1 MNYNSEEVGYAHEII
16 NLSLKKAKDVLNRRY
31 LKETKLLAFL
41 VLKVTD
47 KTQKGYKIQIDK
59 KEEIGKEEI
68 DLKVLYYIC
77 TNLKFLTGVY
87 NDHQKKLK
95 KLFQQYLER
104 KSISAFDSFK
114 ESLEKAIVLHII
126 SKELKEKNLIDKN
139 FITQVSSTFSQDAEL
154 SGILM
159 ALQKLDKKPL
169 SKLEL
174 EEIISKIH
182 KITNFILLPIA
193 VYLTFKLAMKSK
205 EYKDKLLLEHFF
217 LLKNLA
223 QNFNTTTEEWENADD
238 TSLKKLFT
246 ASILLY
252 FCGYDTTLRIP
263 HSEKL
268 NYLKNVMH
276 LPSVTLEFEKAYDE
290 CTTSRLLR
298 EIPLH
303 LWMISLINV
312 ILILLSLLHEI
323 YSPATLNFYV
333 INFNL
338 PSIPL
343 FSTVS
348 VLLSF
353 YITIRLYRLKDE
365 IIKKMR
371 V

>member
-1 MNYNSEEVGYAHEII
+1 MNYKSEEVGYAHEII
-16 NLSLKKAKDVLNRRY
+16 NLSLKKAKDALNRVY
-31 LKETKLLAFL
+31 SKETKLLAFL

-47 KTQKGYKIQIDK
+47 KIPKGYEIQIDK
-59 KEEIGKEEI
+59 NEDTE
-68 DLKVLYYIC
+68 LKVLYYIC
-77 TNLKFLTGVY
+77 TDLRFLAGVY
-87 NDHQKKLK
+87 NDHRKKLK
-95 KLFQQYLER
+95 ELFQQYLER
-104 KSISAFDSFK
+104 ETTPAFESFK

-139 FITQVSSTFSQDAEL
+139 FITQTLSAFSQDDEL
-154 SGILM
+154 SGVLI
-159 ALQKLDKKPL
+159 ALQKLDEKPL
-169 SKLEL
+169 SEL
-174 EEIISKIH
+174 EVDDIIGKIH
-182 KITNFILLPIA
+182 KTTNSTLLPIST
-193 VYLTFKLAMKSK
+193 YLTFKLAMKSK
-205 EYKDKLLLEHFF
+205 EHKNKLLLEHFF

-223 QNFNTTTEEWENADD
+223 QNFNITSEWENVDD

-246 ASILLY
+246 TSILLY

-268 NYLKNVMH
+268 NYLKNMMS
-276 LPSVTLEFEKAYDE
+276 LPPFILEFERAYQE

-298 EIPLH
+298 GVPLQ
-303 LWMISLINV
+303 LWIISLINA
-312 ILILLSLLHEI
+312 ISILLSLLHYEI

-338 PSIPL
+338 PRIPL
-343 FSTVS
+343 FGIVS

-353 YITIRLYRLKDE
+353 YITMKLYKLKDQ